1 MPEAASA
8 VSFPTCDAVT
18 VLWKSAPFLPALF
31 DGLAA
36 CDYPRDR
43 WRMHFVDNNPGDG
56 SLVAVQELRKKYE
69 GRLPEIIIH
78 SPKTNTGFAGGN
90 NLVFRQAIAEKRD
103 FVYLHNHDAA
113 FEPACLREAVAVA
126 QSDARIGSVQSLI
139 VLADQPDVLNSS
151 GNAIHFLGYGYCAGY
166 LDSRGSAP
174 SAPVDIAFASGA
186 GVLYP
191 VPVLAKVGGL
201 DETLW
206 LYHEDLELGWRI
218 ALAGYRN
225 VLAPRSVLRHKYEF
239 SRSIQKWFW
248 MERNRL
254 AVVIKNYRLATLI
267 LLLPGFVAVEIATW
281 LFALKGGW
289 VKEKAKA
296 AAWFFRQSTWAYLF
310 RGRREI
316 AALRVARDRDL
327 LARFTA
333 DIDYQGVTTPFIAK
347 VANPLMRIYRR
358 VVLLMVCW

>member
-1 MPEAASA
+1 MSGASLM
-8 VSFPTCDAVT
+8 PTCDVVT

-31 DGLAA
+31 EGLAA

-56 SLVAVQELRKKYE
+56 SLAAVQELRKKYE
-69 GRLPEIIIH
+69 GTLPEIVIH
-78 SPKTNTGFAGGN
+78 APKTNTGFAGGN
-90 NLVFRQAIAEKRD
+90 NLVFRQAIAEGRD

-113 FEPACLREAVAVA
+113 FEPACLREAVAIA
-126 QSDARIGSVQSLI
+126 RSDGRIGSVQSLI

-166 LDSRGSAP
+166 LDPRGSAP
-174 SAPVDIAFASGA
+174 GGPADIAFASGA

-254 AVVIKNYRLATLI
+254 AVVIKNYRLATLV
-267 LLLPGFVAVEIATW
+267 LLLPGLVAVEVATW

-289 VKEKAKA
+289 VKEKARA
-296 AAWFFRQSTWAYLF
+296 AAWFFRPSTWAYLR

-316 AALRVARDRDL
+316 SALRVVRDRDVI
-327 LARFTA
+327 ARFTA

-358 VVLLMVCW
+358 AVLLLVRW